1 MESKSGSN
9 PEILSNVEKKSGFG
23 VFKGVFTP
31 SILTILGVIMFL
43 RMGWVLGHAG
53 ILGTIVIVSLAS
65 GITFLTALSI
75 ASTAT
80 NMKIGGGGAYFMI
93 SRSLGVEAGAAV
105 GIPLYFAQSLG
116 ISFYLAGFAESL
128 NSVFPMLSPVVL
140 CIGSLFI
147 LTALAYFSANFALN
161 IQFIILALIIFSLI
175 SFFMGGESSAI
186 AKPNSFSEEN
196 VGFWSVFAVFFPAV
210 TGIEAGLS
218 MSGDLA
224 NPSKSLP
231 WGTLAAVLV
240 GYIVYLAIPI
250 FLYTKVNLE
259 ILKIDL
265 LIMEKL
271 AKWSE
276 LIMLGVWGASLS
288 SALGAILGAPRTM
301 QALARDRV
309 IPALFGMGRGERDT
323 PQIASIVT
331 FFVALLA
338 VLLGDLNSI
347 APVLSMFFLT
357 SYGMLN
363 FSAGMEGLIANPS
376 WRPDFDSPWYLS
388 ILGAFACFAVMF
400 MIDAGATIVS
410 LVLTFGVYYF
420 MQKRKMNAYWG
431 DMRRGILTYL
441 AKFSMERLNYLPAN
455 TKSWRPNVLV
465 FSGAPARRW
474 YLIELGH
481 AFSSHAGFLSVATI
495 LPSGSKAENRLV
507 ESQKRIEQYLKNRK
521 VPAFVRLSVADDIA
535 KGIVSLVR
543 DYGLGPIIPNTILL
557 GETEQEDNFEQFAK
571 MVIRIYQAERNCV
584 IVRVPDTY
592 LQTGK
597 DEATPEELKNLNFY
611 FTHNK
616 NKKIDVWWGRQRNNA
631 GLSLALGFLLQT
643 SKSWDGAGLCLK
655 SVVNKKSE
663 LQSSEELLQSLINE
677 SRLDAEWKIYIEEG
691 QKKDIFQRIR
701 EESKDAG
708 FVFMG
713 MLAPDMEKFR
723 EDPETTIKEYAL
735 YYRSLLEATKD
746 FPPLA
751 IVLAA
756 ENLDFHKIFIP

>member
-1 MESKSGSN
+1 MEAKVI
-9 PEILSNVEKKSGFG
+9 PAERLSDSEKKSGFG
-23 VFKGVFTP
+23 FFKGVFTP

-53 ILGTIVIVSLAS
+53 LIGTIVILSLAS
-65 GITFLTALSI
+65 GITFLTGLSI

-80 NMKIGGGGAYFMI
+80 NMTVGGGGAYFMI

-105 GIPLYFAQSLG
+105 GIPLYFAQALG

-128 NSVFPMLSPVVL
+128 SSVFPSLSPVGICVISLLVL
-140 CIGSLFI
+140 TI
-147 LTALAYFSANFALN
+147 LAIFSANLALN
-161 IQFIILALIIFSLI
+161 IQFIILALIILALV
-175 SFFMGGESSAI
+175 SFFMGGEYIAPEVSS
-186 AKPNSFSEEN
+186 NSSITK
-196 VGFWSVFAVFFPAV
+196 VGFWGVFAVFFPAV

-231 WGTLAAVLV
+231 WGTLLAVLV
-240 GYIVYLAIPI
+240 GYVIYLAITI
-250 FLYTKVNLE
+250 FLYMRVDLA
-259 ILKIDL
+259 ILRTEL
-265 LIMEKL
+265 LVMEKL
-271 AKWSE
+271 ARWGE

-309 IPALFGMGRGERDT
+309 IPSLFGVGRGKNDN
-323 PQIASIVT
+323 PYVANIIT
-331 FFVALLA
+331 FFVALAA

-388 ILGAFACFAVMF
+388 VLGAFACFAVMF

-410 LVLTFGVYYF
+410 LICTFGVYYF
-420 MQKRKMNAYWG
+420 MQKRKMTAYWG

-441 AKFSMERLNYLPAN
+441 AKFSMERLNALPAN

-481 AFSSHAGFLSVATI
+481 AFASHAGFLSVATI
-495 LPSGSKAENRLV
+495 LPSGSQAENRLV
-507 ESQKRIEQYLKNRK
+507 KSQKRIEQYLKNRK
-521 VPAFVRLSVADDIA
+521 VPAFVRLSVADDVA
-535 KGIVSLVR
+535 KGVVSLVQ
-543 DYGLGPIIPNTILL
+543 DYGLGPIIPNTIVL

-571 MVIRIYQAERNCV
+571 MVIRIFQSERNCI
-584 IVRVPDTY
+584 IVRVPDSY
-592 LQTGK
+592 LQAGK
-597 DEATPEELKNLNFY
+597 EDSLPEELKNLNFY
-611 FTHNK
+611 FTNNK
-616 NKKIDVWWGRQRNNA
+616 NKRIDVWWGRQRNNA

-655 SVVNKKSE
+655 SVVSE
-663 LQSSEELLQSLINE
+663 QSEMLASEELLQSLINE
-677 SRLDAEWKIYIEEG
+677 SRLDAEWMTYFEPGEKEH
-691 QKKDIFQRIR
+691 IFKRIKQ
-701 EESKDAG
+701 ESQDAG

-713 MLAPDMEKFR
+713 MLAPDLDKFR
-723 EDPETTIKEYAL
+723 EDPEKATKDYAQ
-735 YYRSLLEATKD
+735 YYRSLLQATND

-751 IVLAA
+751 MVLAA
-756 ENLDFHKIFIP
+756 ESLDFHKIFIP